1 MRQSSSILPAAAL
14 LLAFGPAPGVAEDLG
29 PIDPQR
35 DYHSFANVDEVVMTH
50 VYLHLDADFVA
61 KQLKGYVE
69 LDLKRINPAAT
80 TLVLDTKA
88 LDIAAVALVT
98 PAGLAPAKWEMGVA
112 DATLGTPLSIE
123 IGTQATKVRITYA
136 TTDGSDGLNWADPAQ
151 TNDKKHPFM
160 YSLSQSI
167 YGRTWFPQQDTPLIR
182 VTYAADITT
191 PKDLLA
197 LMSADNDPNAV
208 RDGSYHFEMPQTV
221 VPYLIAIAVGDLH
234 FEAISAR
241 AGVYAEAGMLEKAA
255 WEFADSEKMIQAVE
269 GLYGPYQWGRYDLL
283 IMPPS
288 FPFGGMEH
296 ARLSFI
302 TPTVITG
309 DRGLVDLISH
319 ELSHSWSGNYVTN
332 GTWRDLWLNEG
343 ITSYVENRVIEA
355 LYGKDRADMD
365 LVVNYEDGLAAIKD
379 LPTEKQLLAIDL
391 RGQHPDAVFSDIPYT
406 KGMLFFKF
414 LEERVGRA
422 AFDAF
427 LKQYFEDFAWGTITT
442 DVFETYLQDGL
453 MTAHPAAFTVAEITE
468 WIHQPGYPAFGPVPE
483 ADGYALADQT
493 LAKLASG
500 GLAPSDVDTSGW
512 MIQQQLRLIKG
523 LPLDMEPA
531 KLAELDTSLGLST
544 TGNLKLAYEWLLYA
558 AKVGYAPALD
568 ARFEQLMTEQGRIAF
583 TKDLYEAVLAI
594 DPDRAKAVYA
604 KAKPGYHPIT
614 VWEVDQV
621 FK

>member
-1 MRQSSSILPAAAL
+1 MRHSLPILPVAAL
-14 LLAFGPAPGVAEDLG
+14 LVTLGLAPVLAEELG

-35 DYHSFANVDEVVMTH
+35 DYHSFANVDDVVMTH
-50 VYLHLDADFVA
+50 VYLNLDADFFA
-61 KQLKGYVE
+61 KRLKGYVE
-69 LDLKRINPAAT
+69 LDLKRIDPAAT

-88 LDIAAVALVT
+88 LDIATVELVT
-98 PAGLAPAKWEMGVA
+98 STGLTPAKWEMGAA
-112 DATLGTPLSIE
+112 DETLGTPLSIE
-123 IGTQATKVRITYA
+123 IGTEASKVRITYA
-136 TTDGSDGLNWADPAQ
+136 TTDGADGLNWAEPAQ
-151 TNDKKHPFM
+151 TNDKKQPFM

-167 YGRTWFPQQDTPLIR
+167 YGRTWFPQQDTPRIR

-208 RDGSYHFEMPQTV
+208 RDGTYHFEMPQTV

-234 FEAISAR
+234 FQPISDR

-255 WEFADSEKMIQAVE
+255 WEFADSEKMIKAVE
-269 GLYGPYQWGRYDLL
+269 ALYGPYQWGRYDLL

-319 ELSHSWSGNYVTN
+319 ELSHSWSGNFVTN

-343 ITSYVENRVIEA
+343 VTSYVENRVIEA
-355 LYGKDRADMD
+355 LYGKERADMD
-365 LVVNYEDGLAAIKD
+365 LVVNHEDALAAIND
-379 LPTEKQLLAIDL
+379 LPPEAQMLAIDL

-414 LEERVGRA
+414 IEERIGRT

-442 DVFETYLQDGL
+442 DVFETYLKSGL
-453 MTAHPAAFTVAEITE
+453 MKTHPEAFTETEMTE
-468 WIHQPGYPAFGPVPE
+468 WIHQPGYPAFGPVPK
-483 ADGYALADQT
+483 AAGYALADAT
-493 LAKLASG
+493 LAKLISG
-500 GLAPSDVDTSGW
+500 ELAAGDVDTQGW

-523 LPLDMEPA
+523 LPLDMDAA
-531 KLAELDTSLGLST
+531 KLNDLDAALGLST
-544 TGNLKLAYEWLLYA
+544 TGNIRLAYEWLLFA
-558 AKVGYAPALD
+558 AKAGYMPALD

-583 TKDLYEAVLAI
+583 TKDLYKAVLAV
-594 DPDRAKAVYA
+594 DPERAKSVYA